1 MSRTVILKTYA
12 HVMSAYRNRELRQ
25 ALFDDGVVMQDVLIN
40 LHGEAHRARR
50 RLENRLFRRDTFEHY
65 ERELFPSIIM
75 ETLEPHRSAGRAELV
90 SLGHQLM
97 MNLGALSA
105 GLDRPEG
112 TPEETFRLYGFMM
125 TFIEGA
131 TIADYLGDREALED
145 RVRAALVDF
154 DVQFVRPSKQRRLRL
169 LSALERNEISESE
182 LPKDVL
188 TVLLRNVDQLAL
200 PDDVI
205 LRETAFFLLSGAH
218 TTATSFTRTMHRL
231 LLHFTSHP
239 EDRERA
245 RSDRRFL
252 QQAVHEVLRLEPP
265 SPLRRRRAVAS
276 TIVGD
281 AMTVDVD
288 DMVDLDLVSANR
300 DRDVFGATA
309 DEFDPHRLLPS
320 DVAPW
325 GTSFGTGM
333 HACIG
338 QDMAAGTLP
347 DPDASTAAQLFG
359 LVPVAIQAV
368 LSMGVGMDPQNPPEL
383 DVLTSRGYF
392 KRYPVLLG

>member
-1 MSRTVILKTYA
+1 
-12 HVMSAYRNRELRQ
+12 MSAYRNRDLRQ
-25 ALFDDGVVMQDVLIN
+25 ALFDEGVVMQDVLIN
-40 LHGEAHRARR
+40 LHGDAHRARR
-50 RLENRLFRRDTFEHY
+50 RLENRLFRRDTFEYY
-65 ERELFPSIIM
+65 EHDLFPSIIE
-75 ETLEPHRSAGRAELV
+75 ETLEPHRRAGRAELV

-112 TPEETFRLYGFMM
+112 TPEETFRLYEFMM

-131 TIADYLGDREALED
+131 TIANYLGDKAELEG

-154 DVQFVRPSKQRRLRL
+154 DEQFVRPSKERRLRL
-169 LSALERNEISESE
+169 ISAVERHE
-182 LPKDVL
+182 LPESDLPRDVL

-231 LLHFTSHP
+231 LLHFRSNP

-265 SPLRRRRAVAS
+265 SPLRRRRAVAA

-281 AMTVDVD
+281 DVAVEVGD
-288 DMVDLDLVSANR
+288 IVDLDLVMANR
-300 DRDVFGATA
+300 DRDVFGEHAE
-309 DEFDPHRLLPS
+309 EFDPDRTFAP
-320 DVAPW
+320 DVPPW

-338 QDMAAGTLP
+338 QDMAAGTLH
-347 DPDASTAAQLFG
+347 DPDAASAVQLFG
-359 LVPVAIQAV
+359 LVPVALQAV
-368 LSMGVGMDPQNPPEL
+368 LAMGVRVDPENPPEL
-383 DVLTSRGYF
+383 DALTSRGYF
-392 KRYPVLLG
+392 KRYPVLFDIPES